1 LFKLKVIKVFILS
14 FVCLIPTIQNDRGK
28 IFMKRIMFYCQHILG
43 MGHLVRSREI
53 VRGLTKDFQVCFING
68 GEIIQGFE
76 IPAGVEVINLPVIK
90 TDPEFTELQ
99 VVDDAFSLSEAKEIR
114 KNRLLEIFNKF
125 QPDILIVELFPFGR
139 RRFSFELIPLLEL
152 AKSNKGATKIVS
164 SLRDIV
170 VVKPEK
176 QVKHEEKVCNLIN
189 QYFDILLV
197 HSDPELVPLEAT
209 FSRVNDLKC
218 QVYYTGYIVQE
229 PPTNPILTDED
240 WEIIKS
246 DKPLILAS
254 VGGGRFGHELLEC
267 VVNTAPFLEKVL
279 PHHIQVFTG
288 PFIPNSKF
296 KQLQEMAKFSK
307 NIYVRR
313 YTPYLLNYMK
323 KADLS
328 INMSGYNT
336 IMNILTTGVRAMIL
350 PFTGNQDREQTIRAE
365 KLSNLGVV
373 KFINHN
379 YLQPDYLAINIINYL
394 KEQPNKI
401 SFDSEGVEKTANI
414 LKALAVKQKIA

>member
-1 LFKLKVIKVFILS
+1 
-14 FVCLIPTIQNDRGK
+14 
-28 IFMKRIMFYCQHILG
+28 MKRIMFYCQHILG

-76 IPAGVEVINLPVIK
+76 IPAGVEVINLPAIR
-90 TDPEFTELQ
+90 TDPEFAELQ
-99 VVDDAFSLSEAKEIR
+99 VVDDAFSLNEVQEIR
-114 KNRLLEIFNKF
+114 KNRLLEIFQQF

-152 AKSNKGATKIVS
+152 AKSKKGSTKIVS

-170 VVKPEK
+170 AVKPEK
-176 QVKHEEKVCNLIN
+176 QVKHEEKVCKLIN
-189 QYFDILLV
+189 KYFDMLLV

-218 QVYYTGYIVQE
+218 QVYYTGYVVQE
-229 PPTNPILTDED
+229 PPKNPILTDQD
-240 WEIIKS
+240 REIIKS

-267 VVNTAPFLEKVL
+267 VVNTAPFLEKLL

-296 KQLQEMAKFSK
+296 KELQQMAKFSK
-307 NIYVRR
+307 NIYIRR

-323 KADLS
+323 KAELS

-336 IMNILTTGVRAMIL
+336 TMNILTTGVRAMIL
-350 PFTGNQDREQTIRAE
+350 PFRGNQDREQTIRAE
-365 KLSNLGVV
+365 KLSNLGIV

-401 SFDSEGVEKTANI
+401 SFDSGGVEKTANI
-414 LKALAVKQKIA
+414 LKALAVKQKFA

>member
-1 LFKLKVIKVFILS
+1 
-14 FVCLIPTIQNDRGK
+14 
-28 IFMKRIMFYCQHILG
+28 MKRIMFYCQHILG

-76 IPAGVEVINLPVIK
+76 IPAGVEVINLPAIK
-90 TDPEFTELQ
+90 TDPEFAELQ
-99 VVDDAFSLSEAKEIR
+99 VVDDAFSLNEVQEIR
-114 KNRLLEIFNKF
+114 KNRLLEIFQQF

-152 AKSNKGATKIVS
+152 AKSKKGSTKIVS

-170 VVKPEK
+170 AVKPEK
-176 QVKHEEKVCNLIN
+176 KVKHEEKVCKLIN
-189 QYFDILLV
+189 KYFDMLLV

-218 QVYYTGYIVQE
+218 QVYYTGYVVQE
-229 PPTNPILTDED
+229 PPRNPILSDED
-240 WEIIKS
+240 REIIKS

-267 VVNTAPFLEKVL
+267 VVNTAPFLEKLL

-296 KQLQEMAKFSK
+296 KELQQMAKFSK
-307 NIYVRR
+307 NIYIRR

-323 KADLS
+323 KAELS

-336 IMNILTTGVRAMIL
+336 TMNILTTGVRAMIL

-365 KLSNLGVV
+365 KLSNLGIV

-401 SFDSEGVEKTANI
+401 SFDSGGVEKTANI
-414 LKALAVKQKIA
+414 LKALAVKQKFA

>member
-1 LFKLKVIKVFILS
+1 
-14 FVCLIPTIQNDRGK
+14 
-28 IFMKRIMFYCQHILG
+28 MKRIMFYCQHILG

-90 TDPEFTELQ
+90 TDLESAELQ
-99 VVDDAFSLSEAKEIR
+99 VLDDAFSLSEAKDIR
-114 KNRLLEIFNKF
+114 KNRLLEIFKQF

-152 AKSNKGATKIVS
+152 AKSNKGSTKIVS

-170 VVKPEK
+170 VIKPEK

-189 QYFDILLV
+189 KYFDILLV
-197 HSDPELVPLEAT
+197 HSDPELVSLEAT

-218 QVYYTGYIVQE
+218 QVYYTGYVVQD
-229 PPTNPILTDED
+229 PPKNLILTDED
-240 WEIIKS
+240 REIIKS

-267 VVNTAPFLEKVL
+267 VVNTAPFLEKLL

-296 KQLQEMAKFSK
+296 KNLQEMAKFSK
-307 NIYVRR
+307 NIYIRR

-350 PFTGNQDREQTIRAE
+350 PFTGNQEQEQIIRAE
-365 KLSNLGVV
+365 KLSDLGIV

-401 SFDSEGVEKTANI
+401 NFDSGGVEKTVNI
-414 LKALAVKQKIA
+414 LRECFKSPFVSSKTLSIPPIPFKKEGGI